1 MEQET
6 VEQQPGQ
13 EIRGYLKKYY
23 GRVLK
28 QTADLEQKAC
38 CANTTMA
45 RFTDILA
52 LIPDEV
58 RQRNYGC
65 GCTVPSDDLTGLRVL
80 DLGSGA
86 GLDAFILSK
95 LVGDSGHVQGVDMT
109 DEQLEVARRN
119 QARVAKAF
127 GYSQVNTEFLHGYI
141 ETVEPVE
148 SASIDLVISNC
159 VINLSPLKNKVFETI
174 YRVLK
179 PGGEFYI
186 SDIVAD
192 RHVPEEIRRD
202 PKMVAECLGN
212 APYEHDLFD
221 IMKDSG
227 FADPRLVSRT
237 PIDQDVNGQ
246 PIRFYSSTIRGC
258 KLESPL
264 DRRCE
269 DFGQFAT
276 YRGTCD
282 LQPARFVFDDH
293 HGFEAHRPT
302 AVCRNTARM
311 LSETRLGR
319 YFEVTE
325 PVRHFGIFPC
335 GPEPVSTDPGSSPCC

>member
-1 MEQET
+1 MQE
-6 VEQQPGQ
+6 ESR
-13 EIRGYLKKYY
+13 EDIRGYLKMYY

-28 QTADLEQKAC
+28 QTADLEKKAC
-38 CANTTMA
+38 CTNTTTA
-45 RFTDILA
+45 RFADILA

-58 RQRNYGC
+58 TLRNYGC
-65 GCTVPSDDLTGLRVL
+65 GCPVPSDDLEGLRVL

-86 GLDAFILSK
+86 GLDAFILSN
-95 LVGDSGHVQGVDMT
+95 LVGESGHVQGVDMT

-119 QARVAKAF
+119 QEKVAKAF
-127 GYSQVNTEFLHGYI
+127 GYGRVNTEFHQDYI
-141 ETVEPVE
+141 ETAAAVE

-159 VINLSPLKNKVFETI
+159 VINLSPLKDKVFETI

-179 PGGEFYI
+179 PGGEFYF

-192 RHVPEEIRRD
+192 RQVPHEISTD
-202 PKMVAECLGN
+202 PKMVAECLGG
-212 APYEHDLFD
+212 ALYEQELFD
-221 IMKDSG
+221 IMKDAG
-227 FADPRLVSRT
+227 FGDPRLVSRT
-237 PIDQDVNGQ
+237 LVEEDVNGQ
-246 PIRFYSSTIRGC
+246 PIRFYSSTIRGS
-258 KLESPL
+258 KLETPL

-276 YRGTCD
+276 YLGTCV

-293 HGFEAHRPT
+293 HAFEARRPT

-319 YFEVTE
+319 YFDVTA

-335 GPEPVSTDPGSSPCC
+335 GPEPASGSSSAAPCC